1 MKKLEN
7 LNNPLF
13 EKFKSKKINN
23 LALFTGGTVI
33 ATSAQVT
40 QSNPNGTDEFTTGG
54 TTAHQMFYGGA
65 WIHGDICY
73 GYNVVGGSR

>member
-7 LNNPLF
+7 LNNSLF
-13 EKFKSKKINN
+13 EKFKSKKLNN

-40 QSNPNGTDEFTTGG
+40 QSNPNGTDEFITGG
-54 TTAHQMFYGGA
+54 TTMSQIQINGV
-65 WIHGDICY
+65 WTPGDICY
-73 GYNVVGGSR
+73 GYNVVGGGR